1 MPDRRYGRPVKDV
14 TTNNFGLLIA
24 FVLPGFV
31 LLWGMAPYS
40 STISGW
46 LGQATGNA
54 PTVGG
59 FLYIT
64 LASVGIGQLVSTLRW
79 LLIDSLHHATGIQ
92 KPNVDFSR
100 LKDSV
105 DAFDRLIEIHYRYYQ
120 WHANALVA
128 SIIAAVLR
136 WSADGFQCH
145 EFGLLLAIDVLL
157 FVGSRDT
164 MSKYQRR
171 VEDLL
176 RRDA

>member
-1 MPDRRYGRPVKDV
+1 VKDV

-40 STISGW
+40 STVREW
-46 LGQATGNA
+46 LGQATSNT

-64 LASVGIGQLVSTLRW
+64 MASVGVGQLVSTLRW
-79 LLIDSLHHATGIQ
+79 LLIDSLHHGTGVD
-92 KPNVDFSR
+92 KPNIDFSR

-105 DAFDRLIEIHYRYYQ
+105 EAFDRLIEIHYRYYQ
-120 WHANALVA
+120 WHANTLIA
-128 SIIAAVLR
+128 STIAAVLN
-136 WSADGFQCH
+136 WSANGFRCH
-145 EFGLLLAIDVLL
+145 EFCLLLVIDVLL
-157 FVGSRDT
+157 YLGSRDT
-164 MSKYQRR
+164 LQKYYRR

-176 RRDA
+176 R

>member
-1 MPDRRYGRPVKDV
+1 MKDV
-14 TTNNFGLLIA
+14 TSNNFGLLIA

-46 LGQATGNA
+46 LGQATSNA

-59 FLYIT
+59 FLYVT
-64 LASVGIGQLVSTLRW
+64 LASVGVGQLVSTLRW
-79 LLIDSLHHATGIQ
+79 LLIDSLHHATGIE
-92 KPNVDFSR
+92 KPNIDFSR

-128 SIIAAVLR
+128 SMIAAVMH

-145 EFGLLLAIDVLL
+145 EFCLLFAIDVLL
-157 FVGSRDT
+157 YLGSRDT
-164 MSKYQRR
+164 LQKYYRR

-176 RRDA
+176 RRDG

>member
-1 MPDRRYGRPVKDV
+1 MKDV
-14 TTNNFGLLIA
+14 TSNNFGLLIA
-24 FVLPGFV
+24 YVLPGFV
-31 LLWGMAPYS
+31 VLWGMASHS

-46 LGQATGNA
+46 LGQATSSA

-59 FLYIT
+59 FLYVT
-64 LASVGIGQLVSTLRW
+64 LASVGLGQLVSTLRW

-120 WHANALVA
+120 WHANALIA
-128 SIIAAVLR
+128 SIVAATLH
-136 WSADGFQCH
+136 WFADGFQCH
-145 EFGLLLAIDVLL
+145 EFCLLVAIDLLLY
-157 FVGSRDT
+157 FGSRDT
-164 MSKYQRR
+164 MSKYYRR

-176 RRDA
+176 PRDA